1 MSFTGNE
8 GGPITPAEAAALTSN
23 YRSKRA
29 AGVVLGGFIGK
40 NNITKLLDQPGCMG
54 IRVYHGE
61 SADGTPEIV
70 LVGADANENDILTL
84 VIENSFKCP
93 PSCATPNFLNSNQ

>member
-8 GGPITPAEAAALTSN
+8 GGPITPAEAATLTSN

-29 AGVVLGGFIGK
+29 AGVVLGGFFGK
-40 NNITKLLDQPGCMG
+40 NHINKLLAQEGCMG

-61 SADGTPEIV
+61 SADGTPEII
-70 LVGADANENDILTL
+70 LVGVDANENDILTL
-84 VIENSFKCP
+84 VIENSVKCP
-93 PSCATPNFLNSNQ
+93 PFCASLNFLNSNQ